1 MTTVLVTRP
10 EREAAWW
17 VEALCASGWAA
28 RALPLIEIA
37 PPTDTDALRRAQA
50 AAPGFDAWMFVSA
63 QAVRPFMTPAL
74 AQALPRCW
82 APGPGT
88 AQALLAAGVEPG
100 RIDQPAAS
108 AEQFDSEALWRV
120 VGSQVHPGHRLLIVR
135 GQSAQGHT
143 GRDWLQAQCLA
154 AGGDVSSCIAYRRLP
169 PVWDAATR
177 QRVTEWAGGDA
188 IWLFSSTEGL
198 QHLAD
203 LCPGQSWS
211 RARALVT
218 HPRIE
223 MSARRMGFGEI
234 ITTRP
239 ALDDVV
245 RALENHR

>member
-10 EREAAWW
+10 EREAAQW
-17 VEALCASGWAA
+17 VEALRAAGWAA
-28 RALPLIEIA
+28 QALPLIDIA
-37 PPTDTDALRRAQA
+37 PPADADALRRLQA
-50 AAPGFDAWMFVSA
+50 RAPDFHAWMFVSA
-63 QAVRPFMTPAL
+63 QAVRRFITPAL
-74 AQALPRCW
+74 SQAQPRCW

-88 AQALLAAGVEPG
+88 AQALLAAGVPQE

-108 AEQFDSEALWRV
+108 AEQFDSEALWQLVRQ
-120 VGSQVHPGHRLLIVR
+120 QVHPGHRLLIVR

-143 GRDWLQAQCLA
+143 GRDWLELQCRA
-154 AGGDVSSCIAYRRLP
+154 AGGNVVECIAYRRLP
-169 PVWDAATR
+169 PVWDAAMR
-177 QRVTEWAGGDA
+177 ERVAAWAGGDA
-188 IWLFSSTEGL
+188 IWLFSSREGL

-218 HPRIE
+218 HPRIQ
-223 MSARRMGFGEI
+223 MSAQRMGFGEI

-245 RALENHR
+245 QALKTHC